1 MNMVRK
7 IIGKFNSLLKRSYWY
22 NEKLLPD
29 CKKFIYHNRY
39 NLDIVNLGSSSAKY
53 AFDYS
58 GLEVAASNWAME
70 PQSFVNDY
78 AVLTNY
84 SSFLKKGAKVIIPI
98 CPFSSLGGGNDYFAD
113 KYYTF
118 IRPISIPNYSLKKR
132 NDVKHIQNYP
142 IFYYPFYGMLYDVYR
157 LFARNEKQQSYQ
169 HIKQDAKRRI
179 DNWKREFSIYKFE
192 DDLSLINQDRYD
204 DSLEALKQLINYC
217 MEHGYQPILVLP
229 PVSPCLSEYFT
240 DEVREKY
247 IYSFI
252 EKCNIDGVPFIDYID
267 DTQFKD
273 QDLYMTSFTLNK
285 KGRKVFTARL
295 LKDIAVL

>member
-1 MNMVRK
+1 MSRSMNMVRK

-98 CPFSSLGGGNDYFAD
+98 CPFS
-113 KYYTF
+113 
-118 IRPISIPNYSLKKR
+118 
-132 NDVKHIQNYP
+132 
-142 IFYYPFYGMLYDVYR
+142 
-157 LFARNEKQQSYQ
+157 
-169 HIKQDAKRRI
+169 
-179 DNWKREFSIYKFE
+179 
-192 DDLSLINQDRYD
+192 
-204 DSLEALKQLINYC
+204 
-217 MEHGYQPILVLP
+217 
-229 PVSPCLSEYFT
+229 
-240 DEVREKY
+240 
-247 IYSFI
+247 
-252 EKCNIDGVPFIDYID
+252 
-267 DTQFKD
+267 
-273 QDLYMTSFTLNK
+273 
-285 KGRKVFTARL
+285 
-295 LKDIAVL
+295 